1 MKWELLAKL
10 LKRYYFLIM
19 ICAAAAGMMMY
30 GRNASADGGIN
41 SNEARV
47 ISVATGGFS
56 YNNELYTARQ
66 EYVDQLIA
74 YLCRSDV
81 NLTES
86 QADKAISAIYAN
98 IETGV
103 NEGYIVKQGAPE
115 DDLDTENEIEITE
128 VSPEQRRQGINDVSE
143 INKATPAPGSIT
155 YSEEGKAQIY
165 NNDGD
170 VIVSLNGIL
179 KNTGLSDRAVN
190 ICVLTFAF
198 VFICIALFTVVFI
211 VSERRKYNES

>member
-56 YNNELYTARQ
+56 YNNE
-66 EYVDQLIA
+66 
-74 YLCRSDV
+74 V

-143 INKATPAPGSIT
+143 INKVTPAPGSIT

>member
-103 NEGYIVKQGAPE
+103 NEGYIVKQGARKMILTLKMRLRLQKYRLNRE
-115 DDLDTENEIEITE
+115 GRELMMYQKLI
-128 VSPEQRRQGINDVSE
+128 RLLLH
-143 INKATPAPGSIT
+143 PA
-155 YSEEGKAQIY
+155 
-165 NNDGD
+165 
-170 VIVSLNGIL
+170 
-179 KNTGLSDRAVN
+179 R
-190 ICVLTFAF
+190 
-198 VFICIALFTVVFI
+198 
-211 VSERRKYNES
+211 